1 MEHSDFRA
9 LEGNIMAAPAVRK
22 SVQSADNTSIDYWEY
37 RSRGS
42 IPSKAPKPGLLILH
56 DGFDSSSTYKDMA
69 LALWTS
75 FDVYV
80 PDRRGRGYSGPYRPN
95 SNLQTEI
102 NDLKALLGKTGAQ
115 NILGVGSGAVIA
127 LHAALQVA
135 ATTNFLIRKIAAFEP
150 ATIPGGVE
158 EFREQRDI
166 LEQQVDGSNVTDP
179 RALETAM
186 NITQTGSLKQQER
199 RSIVPRWLS
208 KRWSDWRS
216 KQWAED
222 TLQKDESRKGTTYS
236 LGRLLGPLKGEIRS
250 WEEISRR
257 FEALFRLNQLNVE
270 IFLMGG
276 SESPNHFKE
285 NIRDF
290 RKLLARARYTQFG
303 GMDHLGLSNTAD
315 GGDPE
320 RVAIHLRKFFLD
332 IPEEPVG

>member
-1 MEHSDFRA
+1 
-9 LEGNIMAAPAVRK
+9 MAAPAVRK

>member
-199 RSIVPRWLS
+199 RSIVPRWL
-208 KRWSDWRS
+208 
-216 KQWAED
+216 
-222 TLQKDESRKGTTYS
+222 
-236 LGRLLGPLKGEIRS
+236 
-250 WEEISRR
+250 
-257 FEALFRLNQLNVE
+257 
-270 IFLMGG
+270 
-276 SESPNHFKE
+276 
-285 NIRDF
+285 
-290 RKLLARARYTQFG
+290 
-303 GMDHLGLSNTAD
+303 
-315 GGDPE
+315 
-320 RVAIHLRKFFLD
+320 
-332 IPEEPVG
+332 

>member
-1 MEHSDFRA
+1 
-9 LEGNIMAAPAVRK
+9 MAAPAIRK

-37 RSRGS
+37 RSPGS
-42 IPSKAPKPGLLILH
+42 KSSRAPKPGLLILH
-56 DGFDSSSTYKDMA
+56 DGLDSSSTYKDMA

-75 FDVYV
+75 FDVFV
-80 PDRRGRGYSGPYRPN
+80 PDRRGRGYSGTYRDN

-102 NDLKALLGKTGAQ
+102 NDLKALLGETGAQ

-127 LHAALQVA
+127 LHATLQVA
-135 ATTNFLIRKIAAFEP
+135 AASNCLIRKIAAFEP
-150 ATIPGGVE
+150 ATILGDVE

-179 RALETAM
+179 RALETAL

-199 RSIVPRWLS
+199 RGIVIRWLS
-208 KRWSDWRS
+208 KIWANWRS
-216 KQWAED
+216 GRWAED

-250 WEEISRR
+250 WEEINGR
-257 FEALFRLNQLNVE
+257 FETLFRLNQLDVE

-276 SESPNHFKE
+276 SESPNHFKN
-285 NIRDF
+285 NIREF

-303 GMDHLGLSNTAD
+303 GMDHMGLSNNID

-320 RVAIHLRKFFLD
+320 RVAIHLRKFFLG

>member
-9 LEGNIMAAPAVRK
+9 LEGYIMAAPAVRK

-102 NDLKALLGKTGAQ
+102 NDLKALLGETGAQ